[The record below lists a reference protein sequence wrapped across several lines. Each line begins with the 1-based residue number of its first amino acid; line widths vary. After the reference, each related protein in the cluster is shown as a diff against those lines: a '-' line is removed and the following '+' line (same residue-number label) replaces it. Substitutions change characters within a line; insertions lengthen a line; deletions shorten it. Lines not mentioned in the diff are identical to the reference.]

1 MEKLI
6 LKLGPTISA
15 KLPKLLGRAAL
26 GDPTAITELITYGV
40 IGGIVAIACEI
51 SGKMKKKD

>member
-15 KLPKLLGRAAL
+15 KLPKLIGRAAI
-26 GDPTAITELITYGV
+26 GDPIITYGV
-40 IGGIVAIACEI
+40 IGGIVAIACKI
-51 SGKMKKKD
+51 SGEMKKKD